1 VRRSHA
7 AWRQAAVALCALAA
21 ATLVMLAFRARLDKA
36 HVAMI
41 YLLVVLGGSA
51 AGGRFVGLVLG
62 STAFLAFDFLFLRPY
77 YTLAIADPLDWL
89 VLFTFLVTSIVAA
102 ELLDRLRRHAE
113 LAEQRAVELD
123 RLSTLGAETLN
134 AARAEQALVAIATV
148 IRSAVSVER
157 CALFVSEGAS
167 LRSVAGTDVGGSD
180 HTLIDADS
188 LLEYV
193 VRSGQAAIEREDGTL
208 HLLSVNRPQEPAIG
222 LHHVKAFALPL
233 SIRGET
239 VGALRLSAAVGF
251 SLTAE
256 HRRVLLALAYYAAL
270 GIERLRLERTEET
283 AEALRR
289 ADVLKD
295 ALLASV
301 SHDLR
306 TPLTTIKG
314 IAHEIRHGGEASR
327 AGVIEEE
334 ADRLSA
340 LVDGLLQLSQLDA
353 GALPVAIELNT
364 VDDVIGAA
372 LQRATAVLG
381 AHRVDVVLGDEDM
394 LVGRFDFGHT
404 LRILVNLLENAA
416 KYSPPTA
423 PITVT
428 ARRRDRRIDISV
440 ADRGVGIDHAEREKI
455 FHPFYRIPGAVAD
468 VRGAG
473 LGLAIARRLAE
484 AQGGRLSVAPD
495 AASGS
500 RFTLDV
506 EAAELPSD

>member
-1 VRRSHA
+1 
-7 AWRQAAVALCALAA
+7 
-21 ATLVMLAFRARLDKA
+21 MLAFRGRLDKA

-51 AGGRFVGLVLG
+51 AEGRFVGLILG
-62 STAFLAFDFLFLRPY
+62 GSAFLAFDFFFLQPY
-77 YTLAIADPLDWL
+77 NTLTITDPLDWL
-89 VLFTFLVTSIVAA
+89 VLFTFLVTSVVAA

-134 AARAEQALVAIATV
+134 AARAEQALMAIATV

-157 CALFVSEGAS
+157 CALFVREGGT
-167 LRSVAGTDVGGSD
+167 LRAVGETETDVTD
-180 HTLIDADS
+180 RTVIDPGS
-188 LLEYV
+188 LLGYV
-193 VRSGQAAIEREDGTL
+193 VQFGQAAIEREDGTL
-208 HLLSVNRPQEPAIG
+208 RVLPIDRPEEVAAALQSVRAFAMPLSV
-222 LHHVKAFALPL
+222 
-233 SIRGET
+233 RGET
-239 VGALRLSAAVGF
+239 VGALRLAASAGL

-256 HRRVLLALAYYAAL
+256 QRRVLLALAYYAAL
-270 GIERLRLERTEET
+270 GIERLRLEKTEET

-289 ADVLKD
+289 ADRLKD

-314 IAHEIRHGGEASR
+314 IAHEIKHGGDAGR

-334 ADRLSA
+334 VDRLSA

-353 GALPVAIELNT
+353 GALPIAIEINT

-372 LQRATAVLG
+372 LQRAETVLRTHPVG
-381 AHRVDVVLGDEDM
+381 VELGGDEM

-416 KYSPPTA
+416 KYSPPAA
-423 PITVT
+423 PITVS
-428 ARRRDRRIDISV
+428 ACRRNGRIEVAV
-440 ADRGVGIDHAEREKI
+440 ADRGIGIDPAEREKI
-455 FHPFYRIPGAVAD
+455 FHPFYRAPGAIPD

-484 AQGGRLSVAPD
+484 AQGGGLTVAPQT
-495 AASGS
+495 SGGS
-500 RFTLDV
+500 RFTLDL
-506 EAAELPSD
+506 EAAEAPSD

>member
-1 VRRSHA
+1 VLGVVTVAMLVVRS
-7 AWRQAAVALCALAA
+7 
-21 ATLVMLAFRARLDKA
+21 RLDKA

-51 AGGRFVGLVLG
+51 AEGRFAGLVLG
-62 STAFLAFDFLFLRPY
+62 GTAFLAFDFLFLRPY
-77 YTLAIADPLDWL
+77 YTLTIADPLDWL
-89 VLFTFLVTSIVAA
+89 VLLTFLVTSIVAA
-102 ELLDRLRRHAE
+102 ELFDRQRRHAE
-113 LAEQRAVELD
+113 LAEKRALELD

-134 AARAEQALVAIATV
+134 AARAEQALAAIATV

-157 CALFVSEGAS
+157 CALFVREGAT
-167 LRSVAGTDVGGSD
+167 LRAVGDTENDDSD
-180 HTLIDADS
+180 RTLIDVGS
-188 LLEYV
+188 LLGYV
-193 VRSGQAAIEREDGTL
+193 VQSGQAAIEREDGTL
-208 HLLSVNRPQEPAIG
+208 HLLPSDRSKEAADSFQ
-222 LHHVKAFALPL
+222 HVRALALPL

-239 VGALRLSAAVGF
+239 VGALRLASAGGF
-251 SLTAE
+251 SLTTE
-256 HRRVLLALAYYAAL
+256 HRRELLALAYYAAL

-314 IAHEIRHGGEASR
+314 IAHEIKHGGDAAR

-334 ADRLSA
+334 ADRLSV

-353 GALPVAIELNT
+353 GALPIAIELNT

-372 LQRATAVLG
+372 LQRAAAVLG
-381 AHRVDVVLGDEDM
+381 AHRVDVELGDQDM

-416 KYSPPTA
+416 KYSPPNA

-428 ARRRDRRIDISV
+428 ARRRESRIDVSV
-440 ADRGVGIDHAEREKI
+440 ADRGVGINPREREKI
-455 FHPFYRIPGAVAD
+455 FHPFYRAPGTIAD

-484 AQGGRLSVAPD
+484 AQGGHLNVAPETTG
-495 AASGS
+495 GS

-506 EAAELPSD
+506 EAAELPAD

>member
-1 VRRSHA
+1 MKGRAA
-7 AWRQAAVALCALAA
+7 AWRWAAALGVLAAVTLA
-21 ATLVMLAFRARLDKA
+21 MLAFRERLDKA

-51 AGGRFVGLVLG
+51 AGGRVVGVALG
-62 STAFLAFDFLFLRPY
+62 CTAFLAFDFLFLRPY

-89 VLFTFLVTSIVAA
+89 VLFTFLVTSVVAA

-134 AARAEQALVAIATV
+134 AARAEQALTAIATV
-148 IRSAVSVER
+148 IRAAVRVDH
-157 CALFVSEGAS
+157 CALFVSEGAT
-167 LRSVAGTDVGGSD
+167 LRSVGERQNATDGTLVDPK
-180 HTLIDADS
+180 S
-188 LLEYV
+188 LLGYV
-193 VRSGQAAIEREDGTL
+193 VQSGQAAIERDDGTL
-208 HLLSVNRPQEPAIG
+208 HVLPVDRPAAAAG
-222 LHHVKAFALPL
+222 ALRHVTAFAIPL
-233 SIRGET
+233 FIRGET
-239 VGALRLSAAVGF
+239 VGALRLTDAEGF
-251 SLTAE
+251 TLTAE

-270 GIERLRLERTEET
+270 GIERLRLERTEES

-327 AGVIEEE
+327 AQVIEDE

-353 GALPVAIELNT
+353 GALPLSIELNT

-372 LQRATAVLG
+372 LQRATAILG
-381 AHRVDVVLGDEDM
+381 AHPVDVVLSGDDM
-394 LVGRFDFGHT
+394 VVGRFDFGHT

-416 KYSPPTA
+416 KYSPPIA

-428 ARRRDRRIDISV
+428 ARRRDGRIDLSV
-440 ADRGVGIDHAEREKI
+440 ADRGIGVHPWEQEKI
-455 FHPFYRIPGAVAD
+455 FHPFYRSPGTVAD

-484 AQGGRLSVAPD
+484 AQGGRLSVAPN
-495 AASGS
+495 AAGGC

-506 EAAELPSD
+506 EAADIPTG